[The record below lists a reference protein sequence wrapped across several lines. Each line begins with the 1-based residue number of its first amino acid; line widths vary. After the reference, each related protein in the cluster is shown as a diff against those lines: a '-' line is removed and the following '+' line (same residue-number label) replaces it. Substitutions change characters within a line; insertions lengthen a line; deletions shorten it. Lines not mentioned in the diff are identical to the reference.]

1 MKRILQIL
9 FMTMMTLPVL
19 SQAPEGFSYHAIV
32 RDNIGNPLTNQAVSF
47 RFSILQG
54 SPVGASVF
62 QEIHNVTTD
71 DFGAVSLIINNGTGK
86 VGIFETIAWG
96 GDRYYLKVE
105 IDNTGGTVYSD
116 MGTTQLLSVPY
127 ALFAK
132 ESGNSFSGDYN
143 NLINKPVTDGSET
156 KVTAGNNM
164 IVNGSGTIAQPYV
177 ITNGFSG
184 SYNDLTNKP
193 VTDGSETKLTAG
205 KNIVLEGTGTIA
217 DPYVVTNSLNG
228 SETIISTG
236 SNLIFIGSGTLE
248 DPYVISERVHSPG
261 ESWGGGIVF
270 YVYDNGRHGLI
281 AALADQDPAIE
292 WYNGTRRYTN
302 TTGDGVGAGEMN
314 TTLIISL
321 QTGDNPTGNFA
332 AKVCADYTATVDGVT
347 YGDWYLPSRYELALL
362 FSQKDMVGGF
372 SNGYYWS
379 STEFSSVSAWCQ
391 DFTVGIMYNL
401 NKSIPYSVRAIR
413 AF

>member
-1 MKRILQIL
+1 MKKILLTFLIFTAGLAL
-9 FMTMMTLPVL
+9 F

-32 RDNIGNPLTNQAVSF
+32 RDNMGNPLTNQAVSF

-54 SPVGASVF
+54 SPVGASLF
-62 QEIHNVTTD
+62 QETHHVTTD

-86 VGIFETIAWG
+86 IGVFETIEWG
-96 GDRYYLKVE
+96 IDTYYLKVE
-105 IDNTGGTVYSD
+105 VDKAGGTVYSD

-132 ESGNSFSGDYN
+132 E
-143 NLINKPVTDGSET
+143 
-156 KVTAGNNM
+156 A
-164 IVNGSGTIAQPYV
+164 A
-177 ITNGFSG
+177 NGFTG
-184 SYNDLTNKP
+184 NYNDLTNKP
-193 VTDGSETKLTAG
+193 VTDGSETKVVAGSNMNVTGTGTASSPYTINNGFSGSYNDLLNKPITDGSETKLSAG
-205 KNIVLEGTGTIA
+205 KNIVVEGTGTVT

-248 DPYVISERVHSPG
+248 DPYVISERVHQPG

-281 AALADQDPAIE
+281 AAAADQDPAIE
-292 WYNGTRRYTN
+292 WYNGIRRYTN

-321 QTGDNPTGNFA
+321 QTDDNPTGNFA
-332 AKVCADYTATVDGVT
+332 AKVCADYSATVDGVT
-347 YGDWYLPSRYELALL
+347 YGDWFLPSRYELALL
-362 FSQKDMVGGF
+362 FSQKDIVGGF

-401 NKSIPYSVRAIR
+401 NKGLPYSVRAIR